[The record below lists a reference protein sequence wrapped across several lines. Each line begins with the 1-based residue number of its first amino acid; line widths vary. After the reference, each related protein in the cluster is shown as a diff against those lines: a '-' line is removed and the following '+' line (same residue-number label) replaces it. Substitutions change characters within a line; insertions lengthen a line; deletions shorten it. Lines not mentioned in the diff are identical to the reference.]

1 MKYYDKNLSKI
12 NTNIKNVL
20 LVLVVFVIG
29 FIVGYVVGGGSLFNA
44 HTQDPQSNTVI
55 ENRTK

>member
-12 NTNIKNVL
+12 NTNIKNIL

-29 FIVGYVVGGGSLFNA
+29 FIAGYVVGGGNLFNSE
-44 HTQDPQSNTVI
+44 PQSNTVI
-55 ENRTK
+55 ESRK